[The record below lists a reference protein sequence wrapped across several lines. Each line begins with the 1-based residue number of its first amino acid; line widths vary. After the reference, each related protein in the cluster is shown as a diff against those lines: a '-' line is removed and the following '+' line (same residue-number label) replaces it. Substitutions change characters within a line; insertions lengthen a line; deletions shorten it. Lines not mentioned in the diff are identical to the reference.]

1 METKRLADLHD
12 GTGPEVDRPT
22 VDEIGSSTNHGRS
35 PNQGGSSTQGR
46 ELIAAKRPTPTATGA
61 GRCEARAFLWPVAQ
75 TAVRTLVQF

>member
-12 GTGPEVDRPT
+12 GTRPEVDRPT
-22 VDEIGSSTNHGRS
+22 VDEI
-35 PNQGGSSTQGR
+35 GSSTQGR